1 MSALDADVR
10 LYRCRRMSSPGV
22 RFRSIRLVFLAAALS
37 LLAGCNRL
45 SPEEQVHRETE
56 DFVQTSLAFS
66 PIAATGAG
74 YHSHQAVSLDDL
86 LDDYTPSAIDGE
98 RAFYNQAHAQ
108 ADEIAKLQLPPEA
121 KADIDVMRLECE
133 RQLLDLDHIQS
144 FKHNPTVYVEQI
156 GDAIDTPFI
165 LNYAP
170 EAQRFAH
177 IIARLKKLP
186 AFVDTAKKNLVD
198 SPEIWN
204 KVAQQENDG
213 NIALIDMEVRAKVP
227 ASLRSQYD
235 EAASPALAA
244 LRGFNDYLKKD
255 LSRHPASWRLG
266 SNYADKL
273 RLTLAAGQTPDQ
285 ILADAETKLQ
295 SIRED
300 MHQQAAALFPKYY
313 PGKKVP
319 AATNDLVAAVLDH
332 IAQQHA
338 APGQYF
344 DDAKLDLAQATQ
356 FVRDHH
362 LLVLPSRGNLTVIP
376 TPEFMR
382 GIYSVGGFSPAPA
395 LEPQLGAF
403 YWVTPITADMTPDRV
418 ESKLRENN
426 TWGLQILTVHEA
438 MPGHYVQS
446 EYAND
451 VQPKWRGLLRAVFSN
466 GPYVEGWAVYA
477 TQLMIDQGFSD
488 SPEMRMMFGKQML
501 RVASNTILDVKMHTR
516 NMTDKQALDLMIQ
529 ETFQEKEEA
538 TQKLQRA
545 KLSSCQLPTYFVGWQ
560 GWESLRE
567 EYQKSKGTAF
577 KLAEFHEHALKEGA
591 LPLSLLTKLMLA
603 PPPAAH

>member
-1 MSALDADVR
+1 MRWSKGAAR
-10 LYRCRRMSSPGV
+10 TP
-22 RFRSIRLVFLAAALS
+22 SICLAVLS
-37 LLAGCNRL
+37 LALLLFSGCNRL
-45 SPEEQVHRETE
+45 SPEEQVHREAE

-66 PIAATGAG
+66 PISATAAG
-74 YHSHQAVSLDDL
+74 YHAHQGIILDDL
-86 LDDYTPSAIDGE
+86 LDDYSPSALDGE

-121 KADIDVMRLECE
+121 RADLDVMRLECE
-133 RQLLDLDHIQS
+133 RQLLDLDRIQS

-156 GDAIDTPFI
+156 GNAIDAPFI

-170 EAQRFAH
+170 ESQRFSH
-177 IIARLKKLP
+177 IIVRLGKLP

-204 KVAQQENDG
+204 KVAQAENDG
-213 NIALIDMEVRAKVP
+213 NIALIDTEVRAKVP
-227 ASLRSQYD
+227 SSLRAQYD
-235 EAASPALAA
+235 EAAAPALAS
-244 LRGFNDYLKKD
+244 LHGFNEYLQKN
-255 LSRHPASWRLG
+255 LSRHRASWRLG

-285 ILADAETKLQ
+285 ILAEAEAKVLA
-295 SIRED
+295 IRED
-300 MHQQAAALFPKYY
+300 MHQQAAALFPEYY
-313 PGKKVP
+313 PGKKAP
-319 AATNDLVAAVLDH
+319 QSTNELVAAVLDH
-332 IAQQHA
+332 ISQQHST
-338 APGQYF
+338 PGQYF
-344 DDAKLDLAQATQ
+344 QDAKVDLAQATR
-356 FVRDHH
+356 FVQDHH
-362 LLVLPSRGNLTVIP
+362 LLALPSRGNLTVIP

-382 GIYSVGGFSPAPA
+382 GVYSVGGFSPAPA

-403 YWVTPITADMTPDRV
+403 YWVTPITLDMSPDRV

-426 TWGLQILTVHEA
+426 TWGLQILTIHEA

-451 VQPKWRGLLRAVFSN
+451 MQPKWRGLLRAVFSN

-477 TQLMIDQGFSD
+477 TQLMIDEGFAD

-516 NMTDKQALDLMIQ
+516 NMSDKQALDLMIQ
-529 ETFQEKEEA
+529 ETFQEQEEA

-560 GWESLRE
+560 GWESLRA
-567 EYQKSKGTAF
+567 EYQKSKGAGF
-577 KLAEFHEHALKEGA
+577 KLAEFHEHGLKEGA
-591 LPLSLLTKLMLA
+591 LPLSLLDKLMV
-603 PPPAAH
+603 PQPVAH

>member
-1 MSALDADVR
+1 MLSPE
-10 LYRCRRMSSPGV
+10 RRAQIVPLAV
-22 RFRSIRLVFLAAALS
+22 LAAALLQLS
-37 LLAGCNRL
+37 GCNRL
-45 SPEEQVHRETE
+45 SPEEQVHREAE

-66 PIAATGAG
+66 PITATGAG
-74 YHSHQAVSLDDL
+74 YHAHQGISLDDL
-86 LDDYTPSAIDGE
+86 LDDYSPSAIDGE
-98 RAFYNQAHAQ
+98 RAFYNQAHGQ

-121 KADIDVMRLECE
+121 RADIDVMRLECE
-133 RQLLDLDHIQS
+133 RQLLDLDRIQS

-156 GDAIDTPFI
+156 GNAIDTPFI

-170 EAQRFAH
+170 ESQRFSH
-177 IIARLKKLP
+177 IIARLRKLP
-186 AFVDTAKKNLVD
+186 AFLDTARKNLVD
-198 SPEIWN
+198 SPEVWN
-204 KVAQQENDG
+204 KVAQEENVG
-213 NIALIDMEVRAKVP
+213 NIALIDTEVRAQVP
-227 ASLRSQYD
+227 SSLRAQYD
-235 EAASPALAA
+235 DASAPALAA
-244 LRGFNDYLKKD
+244 LRGFNEYLKKG

-266 SNYADKL
+266 SNYAEKL

-285 ILADAETKLQ
+285 ILAEAEAKVQ
-295 SIRED
+295 AIRDD
-300 MHQQAAALFPKYY
+300 MHQQAAVLFPKYY
-313 PGKKVP
+313 PGKKLP
-319 AATNDLVAAVLDH
+319 ATTNDLVAAVLDH
-332 IAQQHA
+332 IAKQHST
-338 APGQYF
+338 PEQYF
-344 DDAKLDLAQATQ
+344 QDAKVDLAQATQ

-362 LLVLPSRGNLTVIP
+362 LLALPSRGNLTVIP

-382 GIYSVGGFSPAPA
+382 GVYSVGGFSPAPA

-403 YWVTPITADMTPDRV
+403 YWVTPITPDMTPDRV

-426 TWGLQILTVHEA
+426 TWGLQILTIHEA

-451 VQPKWRGLLRAVFSN
+451 LPPTWRGLLRAVFSN

-477 TQLMIDQGFSD
+477 TQLMIDEGFSD

-501 RVASNTILDVKMHTR
+501 RVASNTILDVKMHTG
-516 NMTDKQALDLMIQ
+516 NMSDKQALDLMIQ

-560 GWESLRE
+560 GWESLRAG
-567 EYQKSKGTAF
+567 YQASKGPGF

-591 LPLSLLTKLMLA
+591 LPLSLLNRLMLPRPVA
-603 PPPAAH
+603 Q